1 MKKIAFFSIML
12 VLSIAILSSCKKKE
26 EEETPKDSFLAAQEN
41 ALAQNLY
48 DDVFKQVDNSSRI
61 VDDSCDGKKS
71 EMETLLTNCA
81 TITIAPFD
89 AVTWPK
95 TVTVDFGTTNC
106 TGTDGRARR
115 GKLIYTV
122 STWYRDSGC
131 TIVVTP
137 QNFYI
142 NDHKVEGTKTVVN
155 KGRDNDGYLVYQV
168 TVANALITKPDG
180 SSFTWNTNRLHQW
193 VAGELTILNPWDD
206 VYLLTGTANGVASD
220 GGSFSIVI
228 NTALDVAVAC
238 RWIRAG
244 VLTLTTSQ
252 FPNGIVVNYGDGT
265 CDALATATIDG
276 TTYNFVMN

>member
-61 VDDSCDGKKS
+61 VDDSCDGTKAGLES
-71 EMETLLTNCA
+71 LLVSCA
-81 TITIAPFD
+81 TVTIAPFD

-106 TGTDGRARR
+106 TGTDGRTRR

-142 NDHKVEGTKTVVN
+142 NDHKVEGTKTIVN

-168 TVANALITKPDG
+168 TVVNALITKPDG
-180 SSFTWNTNRLHQW
+180 TTFTWNTSRLHKW
-193 VAGELTILNPWDD
+193 VAGETTLLNPWDD
-206 VYLLTGTANGVASD
+206 VYLITGTANGVASD
-220 GGSFSIVI
+220 GGAFSIVI
-228 NTALDVAVAC
+228 NTALDVAVDC
-238 RWIRAG
+238 KWIRAG
-244 VLTLTTSQ
+244 VLTLTTEQ

-276 TTYNFVMN
+276 QTYNFVMN